1 MAKVAQLDRVDD
13 DPYRLARE
21 TYNDRYADLG
31 AGKRN
36 WQFAALGFFLVA
48 VMTSAIGIIQVRQVK
63 QIPYVVAVDRS
74 DGYAFT
80 IPLPMSSSN
89 TSIDLRTIEQNEVAA
104 FIRHARTIDADTVGE
119 DALLRDVK
127 AHVRGQADRFL
138 ADYYTDYAHR
148 PYLVA
153 RDHST
158 LVTIASL
165 IGVGLHSWQCRWT
178 ETRFDRQGHTLRG
191 EGPERWVALI
201 HTVVEPQD
209 GNALTNPAG
218 VFIDVI
224 QWTREDLPGEEGQ
237 H

>member
-1 MAKVAQLDRVDD
+1 MAAATQLPPDNDV
-13 DPYRLARE
+13 YLAARQE
-21 TYNDRYADLG
+21 YSDRYANL
-31 AGKRN
+31 ATGKRN
-36 WQFAALGFFLVA
+36 WQFASLGFFLVA
-48 VMTSAIGIIQVRQVK
+48 VMTSAIGIIQVREVK
-63 QIPYVVAVDRS
+63 QIPYVVAVDRG
-74 DGYAFT
+74 DGYAIT
-80 IPLPMSSSN
+80 IPTPMSASN
-89 TSIDLRTIEQNEVAA
+89 TSIDIRTIEQNEVAA
-104 FIRHARTIDADTVGE
+104 FIRHARTIDADVAGE

-165 IGVGLHSWQCRWT
+165 INVGPHSWQCRWT
-178 ETRFDRQGHTLRG
+178 ETKFDRQGHQLA
-191 EGPERWVALI
+191 EMPEHWVALI
-201 HTVVEPQD
+201 HTVVKPQD

-218 VFIDVI
+218 VFVDVL
-224 QWTREDLPGEEGQ
+224 QWTREDLPEAQ